1 MGRVIESQFEFEARY
16 EVEQLERIDKL
27 GGASLIGFPDP
38 VNVNRQQELADRPIL
53 RVHPLG
59 GDPWV
64 GVFYGRESYPVPPA
78 CHGRLLAW
86 PDERSTCVVYAGS
99 GTVVR
104 SDAPDETYDIASFP
118 ITDLLVIPSHSMV
131 VFADFTNLAAYGA
144 DGIIWRSP
152 RLALDELAITGAEGD
167 VLHATGFFGDRSDI
181 PISVDLQTGLPREP
195 LPLDLSD

>member
-1 MGRVIESQFEFEARY
+1 MGRVIESQFDFEARY

-27 GGASLIGFPDP
+27 GGASVIGFPDA
-38 VNVNRQQELADRPIL
+38 VDVDRQQELADRPIL
-53 RVHPLG
+53 RVHPVG

-64 GVFYGRESYPVPPA
+64 GVFYGRASYPVPPA

-86 PDERSTCVVYAGS
+86 PDERSICVVNAGS

-104 SDAPDETYDIASFP
+104 SDAPKETYDIASFP
-118 ITDLLVIPSHSMV
+118 ITDLLVVPSHSLV

-144 DGIIWRSP
+144 DGLIWRSP

-167 VLHATGFFGDRSDI
+167 VLHATGFFGERSDI